1 MTDLVS
7 TVVAVSG
14 VRLENLDPVP
24 EPADV
29 NAGTLGLL
37 VLLLLVAAVVVL
49 VVLMNRQLKR
59 VNRKNAEGAYDDLPG
74 ARRTPHDRAG
84 DPGDTGGEGRD

>member
-1 MTDLVS
+1 MTPLVS
-7 TVVAVSG
+7 QIVAG

-29 NAGTLGLL
+29 NAGTLGLI

-74 ARRTPHDRAG
+74 GRRAPRSTDEPRGRA
-84 DPGDTGGEGRD
+84 DD